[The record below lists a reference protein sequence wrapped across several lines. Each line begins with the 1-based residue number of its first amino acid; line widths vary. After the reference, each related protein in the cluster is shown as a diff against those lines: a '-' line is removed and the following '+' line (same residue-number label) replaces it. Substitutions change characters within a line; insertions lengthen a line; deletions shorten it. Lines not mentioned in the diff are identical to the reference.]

1 MEDAIMQTKAYEV
14 ARKYIT
20 YRYVQSLRRTHNTTD
35 DRILSLIECNNEEVK
50 QENANKNP
58 TVNSVQRDYMAG
70 EVSKDL
76 TMRMLLPAEIVKAHE
91 DGIIHFH
98 DADYYAQHMHNC
110 DLVNLDDMLQN
121 GTVIS
126 GTLIEKPHSFST
138 ACNIA
143 TQIIAQV
150 ASNQYGGQSIS
161 LTHLA
166 PFVDIS
172 RKKIRR
178 DTEAEMKELGL
189 TDVILDD
196 QCYLYGKLPATEG
209 LEDKPAIGFIAHMDT
224 VSDFCDHDIKPIVT
238 ENYDG
243 GELRLGTSDTILSPK
258 NFPHLADL
266 KGRTLI
272 TSDGT
277 TVLGADDKAG
287 IAEILTMIERIQ
299 EEKIP
304 HGPLCVAFT
313 PDEEIGTGASHFNV
327 EQFGADY
334 GYTLDGDTEGEIQ
347 YENFNA
353 CKADFV
359 IKGFNVHPGSSKDTM
374 INASLVA
381 MEINNALPSM
391 ETPRGT
397 EDYEGFYHLMS
408 MSGEVAEAELHYI
421 VRDHDKDLFEAKKKT
436 LKLIEKDMNEKWGEG
451 TVALTISEQYRNMAE
466 IIATC
471 MHLIDNAKKACENAD
486 VAPLVLPIRG
496 GTDGCQLSFKGL
508 PCPNL
513 GTGGHA
519 YHGPYE
525 HITVEGMDKSVD
537 VVTELV
543 KLYAM

>member
-1 MEDAIMQTKAYEV
+1 MLIYEYQSTDWRITMKAYERLLKYV
-14 ARKYIT
+14 TFRTPSDENSETTPSSACQFELARFLKNEMEG
-20 YRYVQSLRRTHNTTD
+20 LN
-35 DRILSLIECNNEEVK
+35 LS
-50 QENANKNP
+50 
-58 TVNSVQRDYMAG
+58 D
-70 EVSKDL
+70 
-76 TMRMLLPAEIVKAHE
+76 IV
-91 DGIIHFH
+91 
-98 DADYYAQHMHNC
+98 
-110 DLVNLDDMLQN
+110 LDDM
-121 GTVIS
+121 
-126 GTLIEKPHSFST
+126 
-138 ACNIA
+138 
-143 TQIIAQV
+143 
-150 ASNQYGGQSIS
+150 
-161 LTHLA
+161 
-166 PFVDIS
+166 
-172 RKKIRR
+172 
-178 DTEAEMKELGL
+178 
-189 TDVILDD
+189 
-196 QCYLYGKLPATEG
+196 CYLYGKLPATKGYENA
-209 LEDKPAIGFIAHMDT
+209 PAIGFIAHMDT
-224 VSDFCDHDIKPIVT
+224 VSDYCNHDITPVIT
-238 ENYDG
+238 ENFNG
-243 GELRLGTSDTILSPK
+243 VSLTLPAGITLSVHD
-258 NFPHLADL
+258 FPHLGTL

-272 TSDGT
+272 TSDGST
-277 TVLGADDKAG
+277 ILGADDKAG
-287 IAEILTMIERIQ
+287 IAEILTMIEHLQ
-299 EEKIP
+299 KDNIP
-304 HGPLCVAFT
+304 HGTICIAFT
-313 PDEEIGTGASHFNV
+313 PDEEIGMGAEHFNI
-327 EQFGADY
+327 EQFGAKY
-334 GYTLDGDTEGEIQ
+334 AYTIDGDTEGEIQ

>member
-1 MEDAIMQTKAYEV
+1 MKAYERLLSYV
-14 ARKYIT
+14 KVFTPSSEETGTSPSTQYQFDLARLL
-20 YRYVQSLRRTHNTTD
+20 VQEL
-35 DRILSLIECNNEEVK
+35 
-50 QENANKNP
+50 
-58 TVNSVQRDYMAG
+58 
-70 EVSKDL
+70 
-76 TMRMLLPAEIVKAHE
+76 
-91 DGIIHFH
+91 
-98 DADYYAQHMHNC
+98 
-110 DLVNLDDMLQN
+110 
-121 GTVIS
+121 
-126 GTLIEKPHSFST
+126 
-138 ACNIA
+138 
-143 TQIIAQV
+143 
-150 ASNQYGGQSIS
+150 
-161 LTHLA
+161 
-166 PFVDIS
+166 
-172 RKKIRR
+172 
-178 DTEAEMKELGL
+178 KELGVKDA
-189 TDVILDD
+189 DVDEH
-196 QCYLYGKLPATEG
+196 CYVYGHIPATRGYESRQK
-209 LEDKPAIGFIAHMDT
+209 LGFIAHMDT
-224 VSDFCDHDIKPIVT
+224 VSDFCDHPVT
-238 ENYDG
+238 PVITPNYDG
-243 GELRLGTSDTILSPK
+243 KDLALGTSGRVLSPK
-258 NFPHLADL
+258 MFPHLSTL

-277 TVLGADDKAG
+277 TILGADDKAG
-287 IAEILTMIERIQ
+287 IAEIMTIIEHLNDNT
-299 EEKIP
+299 IP
-304 HGPLCVAFT
+304 HGPLCIAFT
-313 PDEEIGTGASHFNV
+313 PDEEIGMGPAHFNV
-327 EQFGADY
+327 KKFGADFA
-334 GYTLDGDTEGEIQ
+334 YTLDGDTEGEIQ